1 MIVCVYV
8 QYYVY
13 ICANFVQVIFY
24 SMNKQYNISIYL
36 DRRFQKTSGKYPVKL
51 RVYIPN
57 IEKKKLYP
65 TGYDFTENEFKCI
78 WETVKPRNEHKNT
91 RIELDAIQTKANDI
105 AKGLRN
111 FNFDDFERLFLSTGS
126 KHAQDIVFLYK
137 KVIEEYKKEERLG
150 TASNYNCSLNS
161 LLKFHKKPDLDFY
174 TITPSWLKSYEKWM
188 LEKQEQSIS
197 TVGIYLRPL
206 RAIFNKAI
214 EDRIIANDDYP
225 FGKNKYEIKAS
236 KNTKK
241 ALDSEQLKKLYLTE
255 PENELQKKAKHFW
268 FFSYFCNGMNIK
280 DILLLKQK
288 NIDNDTFVFVRAKTA
303 KTRREQQKIKVIL
316 NDFTKEVIRIYGNP
330 KKASNNFLFSIL
342 SNDDTPI
349 ERYNKIQAFTRFVN
363 QHMKLFAKSIE
374 ITSEISTYWARH
386 SFATNIIRNGGSME
400 FAGDALGHSNVT
412 TTKNYFA
419 GFEDN
424 TLREMASKLMNF

>member
-1 MIVCVYV
+1 
-8 QYYVY
+8 
-13 ICANFVQVIFY
+13 
-24 SMNKQYNISIYL
+24 MNKQYNISILL
-36 DRRFQKTSGKYPVKL
+36 DKRFQKVSGKYPVKL

-57 IEKKKLYP
+57 IEKKKLYT
-65 TGYDFTENEFKCI
+65 TGYDFTEIEFSSI
-78 WETVKPRNEHKNT
+78 WETIKPRNEYKDI
-91 RIELDAIQTKANDI
+91 RIELDAIQTKANNI
-105 AKGLRN
+105 AKSLRI
-111 FNFDDFERLFLSTGS
+111 FNFDDFERLLLSVGS
-126 KHAQDIVFLYK
+126 KHKQDIVFFYK
-137 KVIEEYKKEERLG
+137 KVIEEYKKEDRLG

-161 LLKFHKKPDLDFY
+161 LLKFHDKNELDFY
-174 TITPSWLKSYEKWM
+174 TITPNWLNNYEKWM

-197 TVGIYLRPL
+197 TVGFYLRPL

-214 EDRIIANDDYP
+214 EERIITKDDYP

-241 ALDSEQLKKLYLTE
+241 ALDGEQLKKLYLSE
-255 PENELQKKAKHFW
+255 PENDHQKKAKYFW

-288 NIDNDTFVFVRAKTA
+288 SIDNDTFEFVRAKTA

-330 KKASNNFLFSIL
+330 IKASNNFLFSIL
-342 SNDDTPI
+342 SNEDSTI
-349 ERYNKIQAFTRFVN
+349 EQFNKIQAFTRFVN

-374 ITSEISTYWARH
+374 ITSDISSYWARH
-386 SFATNIIRNGGSME
+386 SYATSIIRNGGSME
-400 FAGDALGHSNVT
+400 FVGDALGHSNVA

-419 GFEDN
+419 GFEEN
-424 TLREMASKLMNF
+424 TQREMASKLMNF